1 MKNTAILLVSCPDQK
16 GLNAAIHD
24 FIYRGNGNTL
34 HADEH
39 LDSERNL
46 FLMRVEWDLAGFTLD
61 MREFAA
67 HFQPIADRFGMQ
79 WRVALSSHRPKIAI
93 FVSRTWQSVG
103 RTAQVE
109 KPGQYVTTTVAGEP
123 IVAVRGSDG
132 KLRAFYNVCR
142 HHAMTVMNEP
152 CGHAQHMRCP
162 YHGWTYS
169 LEGELRG
176 MTEFE
181 GVCNFDRAQNGLVP
195 VRVETWEN
203 FIFVNLDPHAA
214 PLRDFLGA
222 LVGLAKPL
230 NFGGLK
236 FVERRSYIQQCNW
249 KVYVDNFLDG
259 GYHVPHMHKGLNSVL
274 DYTNY
279 TIENVDRCCVQSS
292 PVAVDKR
299 SEASAAATRKGD
311 RAYYFWQYPNF
322 MLNWYEGYLDTNLV
336 IPLGVD
342 RCEVIFDFYFGK
354 TSEAQMPYIRESMGV
369 SERVQQEDIVICDG
383 VQRGLSSRAYQ
394 AGRLSVRREA
404 GEHLFHRLLAADLND
419 IRAAAAR

>member
-1 MKNTAILLVSCPDQK
+1 MEPTLKEILASY
-16 GLNAAIHD
+16 NAA
-24 FIYRGNGNTL
+24 
-34 HADEH
+34 
-39 LDSERNL
+39 
-46 FLMRVEWDLAGFTLD
+46 
-61 MREFAA
+61 AA
-67 HFQPIADRFGMQ
+67 LQDAYTIPAPWYTDARIARLELQNVF
-79 WRVALSSHRPKIAI
+79 
-93 FVSRTWQSVG
+93 SRTWQSVG

-109 KPGQYVTTTVAGEP
+109 KPGQYVTATVAGEP

-142 HHAMTVMNEP
+142 HHAMTVMNES
-152 CGHAQHMRCP
+152 CGQAQQMRCP
-162 YHGWTYS
+162 YHGWTYN

-214 PLRDFLGA
+214 PLQEFLVA
-222 LVGLAKPL
+222 LAGLAKPL
-230 NFGGLK
+230 NFGVLT

-292 PVAVDKR
+292 PVAVDKS

-342 RCEVIFDFYFGK
+342 RCEVIFDFYFGD
-354 TSEAQMPYIRESMGV
+354 TSEAQTPYIRESMGV

-419 IRAAAAR
+419 TRAAAAR

>member
-1 MKNTAILLVSCPDQK
+1 MEPTVKEILASY
-16 GLNAAIHD
+16 NAA
-24 FIYRGNGNTL
+24 
-34 HADEH
+34 
-39 LDSERNL
+39 
-46 FLMRVEWDLAGFTLD
+46 
-61 MREFAA
+61 AA
-67 HFQPIADRFGMQ
+67 LQDAYTIPAPWYTDARIAQLELQNVF
-79 WRVALSSHRPKIAI
+79 
-93 FVSRTWQSVG
+93 SRTWQTVG

-109 KPGQYVTTTVAGEP
+109 KPGQYVTATVAGEP
-123 IVAVRGSDG
+123 LVAVCGSDG

-162 YHGWTYS
+162 YHGWTYN

-214 PLRDFLGA
+214 PLHDFLGA
-222 LVGLAKPL
+222 LAGLAKPL

-292 PVAVDKR
+292 PVAVDKS

-342 RCEVIFDFYFGK
+342 RCEVIFDFYFGD

-419 IRAAAAR
+419 TRAAAAR

>member
-1 MKNTAILLVSCPDQK
+1 MESTVKEILASYNATAALPD
-16 GLNAAIHD
+16 AYTIPAPWYTD
-24 FIYRGNGNTL
+24 AR
-34 HADEH
+34 
-39 LDSERNL
+39 
-46 FLMRVEWDLAGFTLD
+46 
-61 MREFAA
+61 
-67 HFQPIADRFGMQ
+67 IAQLELQNVF
-79 WRVALSSHRPKIAI
+79 
-93 FVSRTWQSVG
+93 SRTWQAVG

-109 KPGQYVTTTVAGEP
+109 QPGQYVTASVAAEP

-162 YHGWTYS
+162 YHGWTYN

-203 FIFVNLDPHAA
+203 FIFVNLDPQAT

-222 LVGLAKPL
+222 LVGRVTPL
-230 NFGGLK
+230 NFRDLK

-292 PVAVDKR
+292 PVAVDKS

-342 RCEVIFDFYFGK
+342 RCEVIFDFYFGD
-354 TSEAQMPYIRESMGV
+354 TSEGQMPYIRESMGV

-419 IRAAAAR
+419 TRAAAAR

>member
-1 MKNTAILLVSCPDQK
+1 MEPTVKEILASY
-16 GLNAAIHD
+16 NAAAA
-24 FIYRGNGNTL
+24 L
-34 HADEH
+34 ADAYTIPAPWYT
-39 LDSERNL
+39 DAR
-46 FLMRVEWDLAGFTLD
+46 
-61 MREFAA
+61 
-67 HFQPIADRFGMQ
+67 IAQLELQNVF
-79 WRVALSSHRPKIAI
+79 
-93 FVSRTWQSVG
+93 SRTWQAVG

-109 KPGQYVTTTVAGEP
+109 KPGQYVTATVANEP

-132 KLRAFYNVCR
+132 ILRAFYNVCR

-162 YHGWTYS
+162 YHGWTYN

-195 VRVETWEN
+195 IRVEIWEN

-292 PVAVDKR
+292 PVAVDKS

-342 RCEVIFDFYFGK
+342 RCEVIFDFYFGD

-419 IRAAAAR
+419 TRAAAAR

>member
-1 MKNTAILLVSCPDQK
+1 VEPTVKEILASY
-16 GLNAAIHD
+16 NAA
-24 FIYRGNGNTL
+24 
-34 HADEH
+34 
-39 LDSERNL
+39 
-46 FLMRVEWDLAGFTLD
+46 
-61 MREFAA
+61 AA
-67 HFQPIADRFGMQ
+67 LQDAHTIPAPWYTDARIAQLELQNVF
-79 WRVALSSHRPKIAI
+79 
-93 FVSRTWQSVG
+93 SRTWQEVG
-103 RTAQVE
+103 RSAQVE
-109 KPGQYVTTTVAGEP
+109 KPGQYVTAIVAGEP

-152 CGHAQHMRCP
+152 YGHAQHMRCP
-162 YHGWTYS
+162 YHGWTYN

-222 LVGLAKPL
+222 LAGLAQPL
-230 NFGGLK
+230 NFGELK
-236 FVERRSYIQQCNW
+236 FVERRRYIQQCNW

-292 PVAVDKR
+292 PVAVDKS

-342 RCEVIFDFYFGK
+342 RCEVIFDFYFGD

-419 IRAAAAR
+419 TRAAAAR

>member
-1 MKNTAILLVSCPDQK
+1 MEPTVKEILASY
-16 GLNAAIHD
+16 NAAAPLQDAYTIPAPWYTD
-24 FIYRGNGNTL
+24 PR
-34 HADEH
+34 
-39 LDSERNL
+39 
-46 FLMRVEWDLAGFTLD
+46 
-61 MREFAA
+61 
-67 HFQPIADRFGMQ
+67 IAQLELQNVF
-79 WRVALSSHRPKIAI
+79 
-93 FVSRTWQSVG
+93 SRTWQSVG
-103 RTAQVE
+103 RTEQVE
-109 KPGQYVTTTVAGEP
+109 KPGQYVTASVAGEP

-132 KLRAFYNVCR
+132 ILRAFYNVCR

-162 YHGWTYS
+162 YHGWTYN

-195 VRVETWEN
+195 VRVEIWEN
-203 FIFVNLDPHAA
+203 FIFVNLDSHAA
-214 PLRDFLGA
+214 GLRESLGA

-236 FVERRSYIQQCNW
+236 FVERRSYVQQCNW

-292 PVAVDKR
+292 PVAVDKS

-311 RAYYFWQYPNF
+311 RAFYFWQYPNF

-342 RCEVIFDFYFGK
+342 RCEVIFDFHFGD
-354 TSEAQMPYIRESMGV
+354 TSEAQLPYIRESMGV

-419 IRAAAAR
+419 TRAAAAR

>member
-1 MKNTAILLVSCPDQK
+1 MEPSLKDI
-16 GLNAAIHD
+16 
-24 FIYRGNGNTL
+24 
-34 HADEH
+34 
-39 LDSERNL
+39 LDSY
-46 FLMRVEWDLAGFTLD
+46 DAAAPLAQAYTIP
-61 MREFAA
+61 AA
-67 HFQPIADRFGMQ
+67 WYTDP
-79 WRVALSSHRPKIAI
+79 RVAHLEL
-93 FVSRTWQSVG
+93 QSVFSRNWQAVG
-103 RTAQVE
+103 RLAQLE
-109 KPGQYVTTTVAGEP
+109 KPGDYITASVANEP
-123 IVAVRGSDG
+123 IVVVRGRDG

-152 CGHAQHMRCP
+152 CGHAEHMRCP
-162 YHGWTYS
+162 YHGWTYN

-181 GVCNFDRAQNGLVP
+181 GVKNFERADNGLVP
-195 VRVETWEN
+195 VRVEPWEN
-203 FIFVNLDPHAA
+203 FVFVNLDPSAA
-214 PLRDFLGA
+214 SLHDFLGS
-222 LVGLAKPL
+222 LVKLVKPL
-230 NFGGLK
+230 GFGQLR
-236 FVERRSYIQQCNW
+236 FVERRSYIQNCNW

-292 PVAVDKR
+292 PVSVDAK

-336 IPLGVD
+336 LPLGVD
-342 RCEVIFDFYFGK
+342 RCQVIFDFYFGD
-354 TSEAQMPYIRESMGV
+354 TSEASMPYVRESMGV
-369 SERVQQEDIVICDG
+369 SELVQQEDIVICDG

-404 GEHLFHRLLAADLND
+404 GEHLFHRLLAADLKD
-419 IRAAAAR
+419 SRAAFAR

>member
-1 MKNTAILLVSCPDQK
+1 MEPS
-16 GLNAAIHD
+16 LNDI
-24 FIYRGNGNTL
+24 
-34 HADEH
+34 
-39 LDSERNL
+39 LDSY
-46 FLMRVEWDLAGFTLD
+46 DAAAPLAQAYTIP
-61 MREFAA
+61 AA
-67 HFQPIADRFGMQ
+67 WYTDP
-79 WRVALSSHRPKIAI
+79 RVAHLEL
-93 FVSRTWQSVG
+93 QSVFSRNWQAVG
-103 RTAQVE
+103 RLAQLE
-109 KPGQYVTTTVAGEP
+109 KPGDYLTASVANEP
-123 IVAVRGSDG
+123 IVVVRGRDG

-152 CGHAQHMRCP
+152 CGHAEHMRCP
-162 YHGWTYS
+162 YHGWTYN

-181 GVCNFDRAQNGLVP
+181 GVKNFERADHGLVP
-195 VRVETWEN
+195 VCVEPWEN
-203 FIFVNLDPHAA
+203 FVFVNLDPNAA
-214 PLRDFLGA
+214 SLHDFLGS
-222 LVGLAKPL
+222 LVKLVKPL
-230 NFGGLK
+230 GFGQLK
-236 FVERRSYIQQCNW
+236 FVERRSYVQNCNW

-292 PVAVDKR
+292 PVSVDAK

-336 IPLGVD
+336 LPLGVD
-342 RCEVIFDFYFGK
+342 RCEVIFDFYFGD
-354 TSEAQMPYIRESMGV
+354 TSEANLPYVRQSMGV
-369 SERVQQEDIVICDG
+369 SELVQQEDIVICDG

-404 GEHLFHRLLAADLND
+404 GEHLFHRLLAADLKD
-419 IRAAAAR
+419 SRAAFAR

>member
-1 MKNTAILLVSCPDQK
+1 MEPTVKEILASY
-16 GLNAAIHD
+16 NAA
-24 FIYRGNGNTL
+24 
-34 HADEH
+34 
-39 LDSERNL
+39 
-46 FLMRVEWDLAGFTLD
+46 
-61 MREFAA
+61 AA
-67 HFQPIADRFGMQ
+67 LPDAYTIPAPWYTDPRIAQLELQNVF
-79 WRVALSSHRPKIAI
+79 
-93 FVSRTWQSVG
+93 SRTWQSVG
-103 RTAQVE
+103 RTEQVE
-109 KPGQYVTTTVAGEP
+109 KSGQYVTATVASEP
-123 IVAVRGSDG
+123 IVAVRGGDG
-132 KLRAFYNVCR
+132 ILRAFYNVCR

-162 YHGWTYS
+162 YHGWTYN

-195 VRVETWEN
+195 VRVEIWEN
-203 FIFVNLDPHAA
+203 FVFVNLDPHAA

-222 LVGLAKPL
+222 LVGLSKPL

-292 PVAVDKR
+292 PVAVDKS

-336 IPLGVD
+336 LPLAVD
-342 RCEVIFDFYFGK
+342 RCEVIFDFYFGD

-419 IRAAAAR
+419 TRAAAAR

>member
-1 MKNTAILLVSCPDQK
+1 MESTVKEILASYNATAALPD
-16 GLNAAIHD
+16 AYTIPAPWYTD
-24 FIYRGNGNTL
+24 AR
-34 HADEH
+34 
-39 LDSERNL
+39 
-46 FLMRVEWDLAGFTLD
+46 
-61 MREFAA
+61 
-67 HFQPIADRFGMQ
+67 IAQLELQNVF
-79 WRVALSSHRPKIAI
+79 
-93 FVSRTWQSVG
+93 SRTWQAVG

-109 KPGQYVTTTVAGEP
+109 QPGQYVTASVAAEP

-162 YHGWTYS
+162 YHGWTYN

-181 GVCNFDRAQNGLVP
+181 GVSNFDRAQNGLVP
-195 VRVETWEN
+195 VRVEIWEN
-203 FIFVNLDPHAA
+203 FIFVNLDPQA
-214 PLRDFLGA
+214 PALREFLGA

-292 PVAVDKR
+292 PVAVDKS

-342 RCEVIFDFYFGK
+342 RCEVIFDFYFGD

-419 IRAAAAR
+419 TRAAAAR